1 MRFLILFILICVLG
15 FFASQ
20 RIFNPQLNHN
30 SISDRVQHP
39 FDTRLRY
46 KIGTID
52 PRFHINEDQL
62 KSVLQQAA
70 DIWFIGTSKQYFI
83 YDPNAQ
89 LSINLIYDQRQA
101 ESEARRSEISRLEYT
116 KSATNVERQKLKV
129 SESDLN
135 MQQRQV
141 EQLKISYQARLEHY
155 NQQVQNFNQSQN
167 RSPAIRDYLETLKQ
181 QLETDQINIQQQ
193 INQFN
198 LNVVQLNQQ
207 VNTINHMN
215 DQFNASVDQFNVRFQ
230 PRQFDKG
237 VFNGREINIYE
248 FENLDDLRLTLAH
261 ELGHGLG
268 LMHNNDPESLMYPIL
283 EKQDFKNFHLKAA
296 DLDLLNTRD

>member
-62 KSVLQQAA
+62 KNVLQQAA

-116 KSATNVERQKLKV
+116 KSATHVERQKLKV

-167 RSPAIRDYLETLKQ
+167 RSPAIRDYLEMLKQ

-268 LMHNNDPESLMYPIL
+268 LMHSNDPESLMYPIL
-283 EKQDFKNFHLKAA
+283 EKQDFKNFHLKTA
-296 DLDLLNTRD
+296 DLALLSTRN

>member
-1 MRFLILFILICVLG
+1 MRFLILFILICILG

-62 KSVLQQAA
+62 KNVIQQAA
-70 DIWFIGTSKQYFI
+70 DIWFMGTSKQYFI

-101 ESEARRSEISRLEYT
+101 ESEARRNEISRLEHT
-116 KSATNVERQKLKV
+116 KSATNAERQKLRV

-141 EQLKISYQARLEHY
+141 EQMKVSYQARLEHY
-155 NQQVQNFNQSQN
+155 NQQVQKFNQSQN

-198 LNVVQLNQQ
+198 LNVAQLNQQ

-268 LMHNNDPESLMYPIL
+268 LMHSNDPESLMYPIL

-296 DLDLLNTRD
+296 DLALLNTRN